1 MTQQYAFG
9 TANQRY
15 KKKLFVDT
23 GFEFMEVN
31 ARLIEPYSP
40 PSPQPSLR
48 EIKIINAPSH
58 IHHSGFSSY
67 QCSLTLLFPDKE
79 SYNQYLS
86 YAGWTHK
93 FYDEKGSIFLGSAES
108 ITPHVLEAGRRY
120 SVTVDLILIKKD
132 SIERE
137 SRFQFQ
143 DIEGHWAQKNIEE
156 MADLGLITVITR
168 DGKPVIYFRPNDF
181 VTRAEFIAF
190 LNRTRRLVERMI
202 RE

>member
-1 MTQQYAFG
+1 MSQQYAFG

-15 KKKLFVDT
+15 PKKLFIDT
-23 GFEFMEVN
+23 GFNFTEVK
-31 ARLIEPYSP
+31 ARIINPYTP

-48 EIKIINAPSH
+48 EIKMINAPAH

-67 QCSLTLLFPDKE
+67 KCTLTLLFPDKH
-79 SYNQYLS
+79 SYNDYLS

-93 FYDEKGSIFLGSAES
+93 FYDEKGSIYLGSAEA
-108 ITPHVLEAGRRY
+108 IKPTVQEAGRRY
-120 SVTVDLILIKKD
+120 SVTVNLILVKKD

-137 SRFQFQ
+137 SRFHFQ

-156 MADLGLITVITR
+156 MAHLGLITIITR

-181 VTRAEFIAF
+181 VTRAEFVTF